1 MPEKPHLQPTIYARV
16 SSSLG
21 SGAGLFLG
29 NPASPLAIVGA
40 IFFGGLL
47 LQFSQAIGHDLGW
60 LLVATNRLLDGAK
73 IYVDDVIEMN
83 PPLFLYLLTP
93 PVAVSRWLDLPEIPS
108 LRIYVALL
116 AAISLTLCNGILK
129 VLIREPEGLIRRY
142 LLALLTLVLV
152 VDIRHSFG
160 QREHFMVILVAPYL
174 LAMTAH
180 LLARELPR
188 GLALLAGVAAGL
200 AVSVKP
206 HYALLLVALELYL
219 ALRRRSLRAWLRPDL
234 LTAVAVVIAYA
245 LSVLLFTPSY
255 LSFVFPLGLDTYWIY
270 QKPLAELLHFT
281 DLAAFPLTLI
291 AILAVRK
298 NRALRELG
306 WVLLITAA
314 CSYIL
319 SRLQG
324 TGWEY
329 HLIPFRSAVILALP
343 LPLLALLR
351 RLPPRKAPPGPIAGG
366 LAAAL
371 MALLALGVLLFALPN
386 TRNTLLKG
394 ADWRAGRTRGPIAIV
409 HQVIDRHAKGGTVMF
424 FTAALT
430 GAFPTV
436 NYAEVGFSS
445 RFSCLWPV
453 VAVVRS
459 RAEGGESLSPAK
471 RERMAEIER
480 YMIDSVIEDLER
492 RPPDLIFVDRKEFS
506 SRLTRTPFDYLE
518 YFLRDP
524 RFRKIWSHYRH
535 LNAVGRHQVYLRK
548 PEEPGSPG
556 TDSDRAARPN
566 LLLYV
571 TDTLRPDSLQPYGN
585 PAVATSAAERLASQ
599 GTLFEKVYAQ
609 STWTRASVASILT
622 GVYPD
627 VHGAETR
634 HDILSDATALLPEY
648 LRTHGYATACIVTNP
663 NIGSFFGFDQGYDY
677 FIELF
682 QRTRAGDY
690 VSARETFAPSDE
702 VTRRAIEWIEGASR
716 PFFLFILTIDPHWP
730 YQPPERF
737 DRYGGDYRGDVNGDR
752 DVRRGRQHTTDDR
765 RRVRSLYDAEVS
777 YNDDS
782 LGRLLD
788 HLRQTELY
796 DETVVAFTSD
806 HGEEFWEHGRNGHGK
821 ALFEE
826 TLRIPLIVRYPP
838 AVPAGAVVSERIEAV
853 DVFPTLLELAGLPVP
868 DEVDGRSLLAPP
880 ARGERQI
887 YASLALDEV
896 RGRSLID
903 YPWKLISIA
912 RRGVDRTRLF
922 NLETDPTE
930 KKDLSAEAPERVA
943 SMTRELS
950 KRATR
955 YAERRAGLLGS
966 PQTAGSPRPEI
977 PEAVLEGLRAL
988 GYLDTEEPAGPHL
1001 ENPPESGIPGDDTA
1015 PNQY

>member
-1 MPEKPHLQPTIYARV
+1 MPEKPHSQPTMHARV
-16 SSSLG
+16 SSRLG
-21 SGAGLFLG
+21 SGAGLLLG
-29 NPASPLAIVGA
+29 NPASPVAIVGA

-60 LLVATNRLLDGAK
+60 LLVATNRLLDGAQ

-93 PVAVSRWLDLPEIPS
+93 PVAVSRWLDLPEIPC
-108 LRIYVALL
+108 LRLYVALL
-116 AAISLTLCNGILK
+116 AAVSLTLCNSILK

-142 LLALLTLVLV
+142 LLALLALVLV
-152 VDIRHSFG
+152 VDVRHSFG
-160 QREHFMVILVAPYL
+160 QREHFMVILIAPYL
-174 LAMTAH
+174 LVMTAH
-180 LLARELPR
+180 ALARELPR
-188 GLALLAGVAAGL
+188 APALLAGVAAGL

-206 HYALLLVALELYL
+206 HYALLFAALELYV

-234 LTAVAVVIAYA
+234 MAVVAVVVAYA

-255 LSFVFPLGLDTYWIY
+255 LSLVFPLGLDTYWIY
-270 QKPLAELLHFT
+270 QKPLAELLNLT
-281 DLAAFPLTLI
+281 DLAAFPAVLV

-298 NRALRELG
+298 SRALRELG

-324 TGWEY
+324 TGWDY

-351 RLPPRKAPPGPIAGG
+351 RLRPREAPPGPIARG
-366 LAAAL
+366 LVAAL
-371 MALLALGVLLFALPN
+371 MALLALGVLLFALPT
-386 TRNTLLKG
+386 TRETLRKG
-394 ADWRAGRTRGPIAIV
+394 ADWRAGRTRGPIAIL
-409 HQVIDRHAKGGTVMF
+409 HQVIDRHAKGGTVAF
-424 FTAALT
+424 FTASLT

-453 VAVVRS
+453 VAVIRS
-459 RAEGGESLSPAK
+459 RAEGGESLSPAT
-471 RERMAEIER
+471 RERMDEIER
-480 YMIDSVIEDLER
+480 YMLDSVIEDLEK
-492 RPPDLIFVDRKEFS
+492 RPPDLVFVERTEFA

-518 YFLRDP
+518 YFLREP
-524 RFRKIWSHYRH
+524 RFRKIWSHYRP
-535 LNAVGRHQVYLRK
+535 LTAVGRHQVYLR
-548 PEEPGSPG
+548 EPNAPDPPVTGSSR
-556 TDSDRAARPN
+556 TARPN

-585 PAVATSAAERLASQ
+585 SAVATPAAERLARE

-634 HDILSDATALLPEY
+634 HDILSDAATLLPEY
-648 LRTHGYATACIVTNP
+648 LRTQGYTTACIVTNP
-663 NIGSFFGFDQGYDY
+663 NIGSFFGFDQGYDD

-682 QRTRAGDY
+682 QRTRTGHY

-702 VTRRAIEWIEGASR
+702 VTRRAIEWIEGAPR
-716 PFFLFILTIDPHWP
+716 PFFLFVLTIDPHWP
-730 YQPPERF
+730 YQPPKRF
-737 DRYGGDYRGDVNGDR
+737 DRYGGGYRGDVNGDA
-752 DVRRGRQHTTDDR
+752 DVRRGRKLTPDDR
-765 RRVRSLYDAEVS
+765 RRIRSLYDAEVS

-788 HLRQTELY
+788 HLRQAKLV

-826 TLRIPLIVRYPP
+826 TLRVPLIVRYPP

-868 DEVDGRSLLAPP
+868 DEIDGRSLLAPSP
-880 ARGERQI
+880 RGERQV
-887 YASLALDEV
+887 YASLALDKV

-930 KKDLSAEAPERVA
+930 EKDLSALAPERVA
-943 SMTRELS
+943 TMTRGLS
-950 KRATR
+950 GRAER
-955 YAERRAGLLGS
+955 YAERRARLLGS
-966 PQTAGSPRPEI
+966 PQTADSPQPEI

-988 GYLDTEEPAGPHL
+988 GYLDAEDRTGPHL
-1001 ENPPESGIPGDDTA
+1001 ENPPQSGVPGDATA
-1015 PNQY
+1015 PSQ

>member
-1 MPEKPHLQPTIYARV
+1 MPEKPHLKPTIYARV

-21 SGAGLFLG
+21 SGAGSFLG

-234 LTAVAVVIAYA
+234 LTAVAVAIAYA
-245 LSVLLFTPSY
+245 LSVLLLTPSY

-270 QKPLAELLHFT
+270 QKPLAELLHGT

-291 AILAVRK
+291 AVLAVRK
-298 NRALRELG
+298 SRALRELG
-306 WVLLITAA
+306 WVLLITAV

-329 HLIPFRSAVILALP
+329 HLIPFKSAVILALP

-351 RLPPRKAPPGPIAGG
+351 RLPPRETPSGPIAGG

-506 SRLTRTPFDYLE
+506 SRLTRTPLRLPGVLPARPALPEDLE
-518 YFLRDP
+518 PLPTLERRGTAPGVPSEAGRAGIPRHRLRPGRASQPPALRHGHPAPGQPAALRQP
-524 RFRKIWSHYRH
+524 RGGHFGGGAPGQPGHPVREGLRPEH
-535 LNAVGRHQVYLRK
+535 LDARLRRL
-548 PEEPGSPG
+548 
-556 TDSDRAARPN
+556 DSDRRLSRRTRRRNSTRHPVGCGGPAPGALENTRVRYCVHRHEPQRRVLLRLRPGLRLLHRAVSTHPRWRLRIGPRDLRPLRARSHGGPSSGSKARPARSSCSSSPSIP
-566 LLLYV
+566 
-571 TDTLRPDSLQPYGN
+571 TGP
-585 PAVATSAAERLASQ
+585 TSPPNAS
-599 GTLFEKVYAQ
+599 T
-609 STWTRASVASILT
+609 
-622 GVYPD
+622 
-627 VHGAETR
+627 
-634 HDILSDATALLPEY
+634 ATA
-648 LRTHGYATACIVTNP
+648 ATT
-663 NIGSFFGFDQGYDY
+663 
-677 FIELF
+677 
-682 QRTRAGDY
+682 
-690 VSARETFAPSDE
+690 
-702 VTRRAIEWIEGASR
+702 GA
-716 PFFLFILTIDPHWP
+716 T
-730 YQPPERF
+730 
-737 DRYGGDYRGDVNGDR
+737 
-752 DVRRGRQHTTDDR
+752 
-765 RRVRSLYDAEVS
+765 
-777 YNDDS
+777 
-782 LGRLLD
+782 
-788 HLRQTELY
+788 
-796 DETVVAFTSD
+796 
-806 HGEEFWEHGRNGHGK
+806 
-821 ALFEE
+821 
-826 TLRIPLIVRYPP
+826 
-838 AVPAGAVVSERIEAV
+838 
-853 DVFPTLLELAGLPVP
+853 
-868 DEVDGRSLLAPP
+868 
-880 ARGERQI
+880 
-887 YASLALDEV
+887 
-896 RGRSLID
+896 
-903 YPWKLISIA
+903 
-912 RRGVDRTRLF
+912 
-922 NLETDPTE
+922 
-930 KKDLSAEAPERVA
+930 
-943 SMTRELS
+943 
-950 KRATR
+950 
-955 YAERRAGLLGS
+955 
-966 PQTAGSPRPEI
+966 
-977 PEAVLEGLRAL
+977 
-988 GYLDTEEPAGPHL
+988 
-1001 ENPPESGIPGDDTA
+1001 
-1015 PNQY
+1015 